1 MQINRCCLISNSQ
14 LYPEDVSHETLDAAA
29 ALLPPE
35 AIDAIERAATSAHR
49 HEGLF
54 SERAANIRQSA
65 VRDVFDI
72 SLRPGLVSLAGGS
85 PYLQSLPLERIA
97 RTAAAIIANEGLTAL
112 QYGGGQGTEELRTQI
127 CGVMAAEG
135 ILDALPQNV
144 VITAGSQSAQDVA
157 TKLFCNPGDVVLAEN
172 PTYVGAL
179 NTFEAYQVRVE
190 TVEIDDDGLVPEL
203 LEAKIAALQAAGKS
217 IKFLYTIPSFNN
229 PSGIT
234 LAKERRQRIVDI
246 CRQANILVL
255 EDNPYGLLRF
265 DGELLE
271 PLRAANPA
279 DVIYMGS
286 FSKIFAPG
294 LRIGWAL
301 VPEHLQRRYYLASE
315 AVTLCPPT
323 LNQMLVSAYLRD
335 YDWMGQ
341 VGIYRGLYA
350 ERCRAMLDA
359 LSEHMPDGTSW
370 TTPEGGFFV
379 WVTLP
384 EGVDTYPLLQK
395 AVDAGVVFIP
405 GAAFTPSDEPS
416 NKLRLAFSAVPP
428 EAIAEGVRRLAP
440 VLREAIAAL

>member
-1 MQINRCCLISNSQ
+1 
-14 LYPEDVSHETLDAAA
+14 VGVTHEALDAAA
-29 ALLPPE
+29 ALLPAE

-49 HEGLF
+49 HEDLF
-54 SERAANIRQSA
+54 SERAANIKQSA

-72 SLRPGLVSLAGGS
+72 SMRPGLVSLAGGS
-85 PYLQSLPLERIA
+85 PYLQSLPLDRLA
-97 RTAAAIIANEGLTAL
+97 ATAATIIADEGLTAL
-112 QYGGGQGTEELRTQI
+112 QYGSGQGTEELRTQV
-127 CGVMAAEG
+127 CEVMAAEG

-157 TKLFCNPGDVVLAEN
+157 TKVFCNPGDVVLVEN

-179 NTFEAYQVRVE
+179 NTFEAYQVQVE
-190 TVEIDDDGLVPEL
+190 TVEMDSAGLVPDL
-203 LEAKIAALQAAGKS
+203 LEAKIKALQAAGKS
-217 IKFLYTIPSFNN
+217 IKFLYTIPNFNN

-234 LAKERRQRIVDI
+234 LAAERRQQVVNI
-246 CRQANILVL
+246 CRKANILVL

-265 DGELLE
+265 DGEPLA

-335 YDWMGQ
+335 YDWRGQ
-341 VGIYRGLYA
+341 IETYRWLYA
-350 ERCRAMLDA
+350 ERCRAMLAA
-359 LSEHMPDGTSW
+359 LEEHMPAGASW
-370 TTPEGGFFV
+370 TSPEGGFFV

-384 EGVDTYPLLQK
+384 EGVDTYPLLKK
-395 AVDAGVVFIP
+395 AIDAGVVFIP
-405 GAAFTPSDEPS
+405 GAAFTPSAEPS

-428 EAIAEGVRRLAP
+428 DAIAEGVRRLAP

>member
-1 MQINRCCLISNSQ
+1 M
-14 LYPEDVSHETLDAAA
+14 SHETLDAAA
-29 ALLPPE
+29 GPLPAE

-49 HEGLF
+49 HEDLF
-54 SERAANIRQSA
+54 SERAANIKQSA
-65 VRDVFDI
+65 VRDVFDV
-72 SLRPGLVSLAGGS
+72 SMRPGLVSLAGGS
-85 PYLQSLPLERIA
+85 PYLQSLPLERLA
-97 RTAAAIIANEGLTAL
+97 DTAATIIAKDGLTAL
-112 QYGGGQGTEELRTQI
+112 QYGAGQGMEELRGQI
-127 CGVMAAEG
+127 CEVMAAEG

-157 TKLFCNPGDVVLAEN
+157 TKVFCNPGDVVLVEN

-179 NTFEAYQVRVE
+179 NTFEAYQVTVE
-190 TVEIDDDGLVPEL
+190 TVEMDDDGLVPEA
-203 LEAKIAALQAAGKS
+203 LEARIAALQSAGKN
-217 IKFLYTIPSFNN
+217 IKFLYTIPNFNN

-234 LAKERRQRIVDI
+234 LAGDRRQRVVDI
-246 CRQANILVL
+246 CRKANILVL

-265 DGELLE
+265 DGEPLA

-301 VPEHLQRRYYLASE
+301 VPDHLQRRYYLASE

-335 YDWMGQ
+335 YDWKAQ
-341 VGIYRGLYA
+341 IDTYRGLYA
-350 ERCRAMLDA
+350 ERCQAMLAA
-359 LSEHMPDGTSW
+359 LEQHMPEGASW
-370 TTPEGGFFV
+370 TSPDGGFFV

-384 EGVDTYPLLQK
+384 HGVDTYPLLKK
-395 AVDAGVVFIP
+395 AIDAGVVFIP

-428 EAIAEGVRRLAP
+428 EAITEGVRRLAP
-440 VLREAIAAL
+440 VLREAISAL